1 MKNVKTNA
9 EILNTIRA
17 NASSEYQE
25 RVPEALGVGGNVSTV
40 FSQYPTMK
48 NEFLAALTNK
58 IARTLFYS
66 KVFEN
71 PLKALHKGM
80 LPYGYSLE
88 QIFVQMAEGK
98 GFWEH
103 WDVSGDE
110 VKDLVA
116 KRKPDIKLLYI
127 ERNFAYK
134 YKTTISDQQ
143 LRTAFTEQSGLAR
156 LVEQV
161 VSSVYS
167 KAYFD
172 EFNDMKAVLEAHAQA
187 KFLKYDSTTGKYT
200 PTPLTNTALPGGK
213 NEAIMV
219 IGEYVT
225 QEAKGKAL
233 SKAIRT
239 VAGKMAFPSD
249 KYNSAGVNQWS
260 ERNQLI
266 YITTPEEQAE
276 LDVEVLANAFNMD
289 KADVNVRVIVVD
301 ELPSLFNIESAK
313 ATKQATYGTV
323 LSCALSATRDNRT
336 CKCRGILMDSD
347 FIQAYDTLIES
358 RTFDNGEG
366 LYTNYFFH
374 KQGIMS
380 TCYFGQIVYLV
391 DSVPAKQ
398 G

>member
-1 MKNVKTNA
+1 MKTNA

-17 NASSEYQE
+17 NASTEYQE
-25 RVPEALGVGGNVSTV
+25 RVPEALGVGGNESTV
-40 FSQYPTMK
+40 YNRYPTMK
-48 NEFLAALTNK
+48 NEFLNALTNR

-66 KVFEN
+66 KVFDN

-88 QIFVQMAEGK
+88 QIFVNMAESK

-103 WDVSGDE
+103 WDASGDAA
-110 VKDLVA
+110 KDLIGM
-116 KRKPDIKLLYI
+116 KKPDIRTLYI

-143 LRTAFTEQSGLAR
+143 LRTAFTEQNGLSR

-172 EFNDMKAVLEAHAQA
+172 EFNDMKRILKAHAQA
-187 KFLKYDSTTGKYT
+187 MYLQYDSTSGKIAEKG
-200 PTPLTNTALPGGK
+200 LTNNHLPGGK
-213 NEAIMV
+213 NEAVMV
-219 IGEYVT
+219 VGEYAT
-225 QEAKGKAL
+225 AEEKGKAI

-249 KYNSAGVNQWS
+249 KYNSAAVNQWS
-260 ERNQLI
+260 ERQQLI

-301 ELPSLFNIESAK
+301 ELPTLFNVESAK
-313 ATKQATYGTV
+313 AAKVAEYGTV
-323 LSCALSATRDNRT
+323 LSCALTVARDNRT

-391 DSVPAKQ
+391 DSVPAK

>member
-1 MKNVKTNA
+1 MKTNA

-17 NASSEYQE
+17 NASTEYQE
-25 RVPEALGVGGNVSTV
+25 RVPEALGIGGNVSNI
-40 FSQYPTMK
+40 FDKYPTMK
-48 NEFLAALTNK
+48 NEFLQALTNK

-88 QIFVQMAEGK
+88 QIFVNMAESK

-103 WDVSGDE
+103 WDTTGDG
-110 VKDLVA
+110 VKDLVGM
-116 KRKPDIKLLYI
+116 KKPNIKVLYV

-143 LRTAFTEQSGLAR
+143 LRTAFHEQNGLSR

-172 EFNDMKAVLEAHAQA
+172 EFNDMKRILKAHAQA
-187 KFLKYDSTTGKYT
+187 KYIGYETTTGK
-200 PTPLTNTALPGGK
+200 PVERALSQTILPDGK
-213 NEAIMV
+213 AAALMV
-219 IGEYVT
+219 LGEHET
-225 QEAKGKAL
+225 QEAKAKAI

-239 VAGKMAFPSD
+239 LAGKMAFPSET
-249 KYNSAGVNQWS
+249 YNSAGVKQWS

-301 ELPSLFNIESAK
+301 ELPSSFSVETAK
-313 ATKQATYGTV
+313 ATKQDQYGEV
-323 LSCALSATRDNRT
+323 LSCGLKVARDDRT

-391 DSVPAKQ
+391 DSVPAKA
-398 G
+398 

>member
-1 MKNVKTNA
+1 MNELKTNA

-25 RVPEALGVGGNVSTV
+25 RVPEALGVGGNVSNV
-40 FSQYPTMK
+40 FNQYPTMK
-48 NEFLAALTNK
+48 NELLTALTNK

-66 KVFEN
+66 KVFDN

-88 QIFVQMAEGK
+88 QIFVNMAESK

-103 WDVSGDE
+103 WETTGDE
-110 VKDLVA
+110 VKDLIG
-116 KRKPDIKLLYI
+116 KKKPDIKLLYI

-143 LRTAFTEQSGLAR
+143 LRTAFHDQNGLSR

-172 EFNDMKAVLEAHAQA
+172 EFNDMKRVLTAHAQA
-187 KFLKYDSTTGKYT
+187 KYLGYDSTTGKIT
-200 PTPLTNTALPGGK
+200 EKALSNTVLPGGK
-213 NEAIMV
+213 NASVMV
-219 IGEYVT
+219 LGEYAT
-225 QEAKGKAL
+225 YEAKGKAI

-239 VAGKMAFPSD
+239 MAGKMAFPTD
-249 KYNSAGVNQWS
+249 KFNSAGVKQWS

-276 LDVEVLANAFNMD
+276 LDVEVLANAFHMD

-301 ELPSLFNIESAK
+301 ELPSVFSIETAK
-313 ATKQATYGTV
+313 ATKQAEYGTV
-323 LSCALSATRDNRT
+323 LSCALSAARDNRT

-391 DSVPAKQ
+391 DSVPAKDE
-398 G
+398 

>member
-1 MKNVKTNA
+1 MKKLKTNA

-17 NASSEYQE
+17 NASTEYQE

-40 FSQYPTMK
+40 FNKYPSMK
-48 NEFLAALTNK
+48 NEFLTALTNR

-66 KVFEN
+66 KVFDN

-88 QIFVQMAEGK
+88 QIFVNMAESK

-103 WDVSGDE
+103 WDASGDA
-110 VKDLVA
+110 VKDLVGM
-116 KRKPDIKLLYI
+116 KKPDIKTLYI

-143 LRTAFTEQSGLAR
+143 LRTAFTEQNGLSR

-172 EFNDMKAVLEAHAQA
+172 EFNDMKRVLKAHAQA
-187 KFLKYDSTTGKYT
+187 MYLQYDSTSGKIAEK
-200 PTPLTNTALPGGK
+200 PMTNNVLPSGK
-213 NEAIMV
+213 NGAVMV
-219 IGEYVT
+219 VGEYDT
-225 QEAKGKAL
+225 AEAKGKAI

-239 VAGKMAFPSD
+239 VAGKMAFPTD
-249 KYNSAGVNQWS
+249 NYNSAGVKQWS
-260 ERNQLI
+260 ERQQLI

-289 KADVNVRVIVVD
+289 KAEVNVRVIVVD
-301 ELPSLFNIESAK
+301 ELPTLFNIETAK
-313 ATKQATYGTV
+313 ATKVADYGTV
-323 LSCALSATRDNRT
+323 LSCALTAARDNRT

-391 DSVPAKQ
+391 DSVPAK

>member
-1 MKNVKTNA
+1 M
-9 EILNTIRA
+9 
-17 NASSEYQE
+17 
-25 RVPEALGVGGNVSTV
+25 GGNVSNV
-40 FSQYPTMK
+40 FNQYPTMK
-48 NEFLAALTNK
+48 NEFLTALTNK

-66 KVFEN
+66 KVFDN

-88 QIFVQMAEGK
+88 QVFVNMAESK

-103 WDVSGDE
+103 WDASGDE
-110 VKDLVA
+110 VKDLVG
-116 KRKPDIKLLYI
+116 KKKPDIKLLYI

-143 LRTAFTEQSGLAR
+143 LRTAFHDQNGLSR

-172 EFNDMKAVLEAHAQA
+172 EFNDMKRVLKAHAQA
-187 KFLKYDSTTGKYT
+187 QYIEYDTTTGK
-200 PTPLTNTALPGGK
+200 PVEKALSNTVLPGGK

-219 IGEYVT
+219 LGEYST
-225 QEAKGKAL
+225 QEAKGKAI

-249 KYNSAGVNQWS
+249 SYNSAGVQQWS

-301 ELPSLFNIESAK
+301 ELPTLFNVESEKSAK
-313 ATKQATYGTV
+313 QSQYGTV

-336 CKCRGILMDSD
+336 CKCRGILMDAD

-391 DSVPAKQ
+391 DSVPAK
-398 G
+398 

>member
-1 MKNVKTNA
+1 MKTNS

-17 NASSEYQE
+17 NASMEYQS
-25 RVPEALGVGGNVSTV
+25 RVPEALGIGGNVSQV
-40 FSQYPTMK
+40 FTQYPSMK
-48 NEFLAALTNK
+48 NEFLNALTNK
-58 IARTLFYS
+58 VARTLFYS

-88 QIFVQMAEGK
+88 QVFVEMADRK

-103 WDVSGDE
+103 WDASGDE
-110 VKDLVA
+110 VKDLVG
-116 KRKPDIKLLYI
+116 KKIPSVKVLYI
-127 ERNFAYK
+127 ERNFAMK

-143 LRTAFTEQSGLAR
+143 LRTAFQSQDGLGR

-161 VSSVYS
+161 VSSIYS

-172 EFNDMKAVLEAHAQA
+172 EFNMMKETLNQHAKA
-187 KFLKYDSTTGKYT
+187 CFMKYDSSTGKNVSA
-200 PTPLTNTALPGGK
+200 PLSKTVLPNGK
-213 NEAIMV
+213 AASVYV
-219 IGEYVT
+219 IGEYST
-225 QEAKGKAL
+225 QEAKGKAI

-239 VAGKMAFPSD
+239 LAGKMAFPSTD
-249 KYNSAGVNQWS
+249 YNSAGVNQWS
-260 ERNQLI
+260 ERQQLI

-276 LDVEVLANAFNMD
+276 LDVEVLANAFNMN

-301 ELPSLFNIESAK
+301 TLPTLFN
-313 ATKQATYGTV
+313 V
-323 LSCALSATRDNRT
+323 DSATTAKRDKYGQMSNPALADARDSRT
-336 CKCRGILMDSD
+336 CQCRGILLDAD
-347 FIQAYDTLIES
+347 FLQVYDTLVES

-366 LYTNYFFH
+366 LYTNFFFH

-391 DSVPAKQ
+391 DSIPAK

>member
-1 MKNVKTNA
+1 MKTNA

-17 NASSEYQE
+17 NASTEYQE
-25 RVPEALGVGGNVSTV
+25 RVPEALGVGGNVSAV
-40 FSQYPTMK
+40 FNRYPTMK
-48 NEFLAALTNK
+48 NEFLNALTNR

-66 KVFEN
+66 KVFDN

-80 LPYGYSLE
+80 LPFGYSLE
-88 QIFVQMAEGK
+88 QIFVNMAESK

-103 WDVSGDE
+103 WDGGGDA
-110 VKDLVA
+110 VKDLVGM
-116 KRKPDIKLLYI
+116 KKPDVRTLYI

-143 LRTAFTEQSGLAR
+143 LRTAFTDQNGLSR

-172 EFNDMKAVLEAHAQA
+172 EFTDMKRILKAHAQA
-187 KFLKYDSTTGKYT
+187 MYLQYDTASGKIAEK
-200 PTPLTNTALPGGK
+200 PMTNNILPSGK
-213 NEAIMV
+213 TEAVMV
-219 IGEYVT
+219 VGEYAT
-225 QEAKGKAL
+225 AEEKGKAI

-249 KYNSAGVNQWS
+249 KYNSAGVKQWS
-260 ERNQLI
+260 ERQQLI

-301 ELPSLFNIESAK
+301 ELPTLFNIETAK
-313 ATKQATYGTV
+313 AAKVAEYGTV
-323 LSCALSATRDNRT
+323 LSCALTAARDNRT

-391 DSVPAKQ
+391 DSVPAK

>member
-1 MKNVKTNA
+1 MKKLKTNA

-17 NASSEYQE
+17 NASAEYQE
-25 RVPEALGVGGNVSTV
+25 RVPEALGVGGNVSNV
-40 FSQYPTMK
+40 FDRYPTMK
-48 NEFLAALTNK
+48 NEFLQALTNK

-66 KVFEN
+66 KVFDN

-88 QIFVQMAEGK
+88 QIFVNMAESK
-98 GFWEH
+98 GFWQH
-103 WDVSGDE
+103 WSGSTDS
-110 VKDLVA
+110 VKDLVGMN
-116 KRKPDIKLLYI
+116 KPSIKTLYI

-143 LRTAFTEQSGLAR
+143 LRTAFTEQNGLSR
-156 LVEQV
+156 LIEQV

-172 EFNDMKAVLEAHAQA
+172 EFTDMKRILKAHAQA
-187 KFLKYDSTTGKYT
+187 KYLGYDTSTG
-200 PTPLTNTALPGGK
+200 LAQERQLNNSVLPSGK
-213 NEAIMV
+213 NEALMV
-219 IGEYVT
+219 LGEYET
-225 QEAKGKAL
+225 QEAKAKAI

-239 VAGKMAFPSD
+239 LAGKMAFPTD

-260 ERNQLI
+260 ERQQLI

-276 LDVEVLANAFNMD
+276 LDVEVLANAFNMA

-301 ELPSLFNIESAK
+301 ELPTVFNVESAK
-313 ATKQATYGTV
+313 ATEVTEYGTV
-323 LSCALSATRDNRT
+323 LSCGLNVARDDRT

-391 DSVPAKQ
+391 DSVPAK
-398 G
+398 

>member
-1 MKNVKTNA
+1 MKTNA

-25 RVPEALGVGGNVSTV
+25 RVPEALGVGGNVSNV
-40 FSQYPTMK
+40 FTQYPTMK
-48 NEFLAALTNK
+48 NEFLQALTNK

-66 KVFEN
+66 KVFSN
-71 PLKALHKGM
+71 PLTALHKGM

-88 QIFVQMAEGK
+88 QIFVNMAESK

-103 WDVSGDE
+103 WDTSGDE
-110 VKDLVA
+110 VKDLVG
-116 KRKPDIKLLYI
+116 KKKPDIKLLYI

-143 LRTAFTEQSGLAR
+143 LRTAFNEQNGLSR

-172 EFNDMKAVLEAHAQA
+172 EFNDMKRVLTAHAKA
-187 KFLKYDSTTGKYT
+187 MYLGYDSSTGKASEKA
-200 PTPLTNTALPGGK
+200 LSNTVLPSGK

-219 IGEYVT
+219 LGEYAT
-225 QEAKGKAL
+225 QEAKGKAI

-239 VAGKMAFPSD
+239 LAGKMTFPTD
-249 KYNSAGVNQWS
+249 TYNSAGVRQWS

-276 LDVEVLANAFNMD
+276 LDVEVLANAFHMD

-301 ELPSLFNIESAK
+301 ELPTLFNVETAK
-313 ATKQATYGTV
+313 GAVAEYGKV
-323 LSCALSATRDNRT
+323 LSCALSSARDNRT

-391 DSVPAKQ
+391 DKVPAK

>member
-1 MKNVKTNA
+1 MKTNA

-25 RVPEALGVGGNVSTV
+25 RVPEALGMGGNVSNV
-40 FSQYPTMK
+40 FNQYPTMK
-48 NEFLAALTNK
+48 NEFLTALTNK
-58 IARTLFYS
+58 IAKTLFYS
-66 KVFEN
+66 KVFDN

-88 QIFVQMAEGK
+88 QVFVNMAESK

-103 WDVSGDE
+103 WDASGDE
-110 VKDLVA
+110 VKDLVG
-116 KRKPDIKLLYI
+116 KKKPDIKLLYI

-143 LRTAFTEQSGLAR
+143 LRTAFHDQNGLSR

-172 EFNDMKAVLEAHAQA
+172 EFNDMKRVLKAHAQA
-187 KFLKYDSTTGKYT
+187 QYIGYDTTTGK
-200 PTPLTNTALPGGK
+200 PVEKALSNTVLPGGK
-213 NEAIMV
+213 NEAMV
-219 IGEYVT
+219 LGEYST
-225 QEAKGKAL
+225 QEAKGKAI

-249 KYNSAGVNQWS
+249 SYNSAGVQQWS

-301 ELPSLFNIESAK
+301 ELPTLFNVESAK
-313 ATKQATYGTV
+313 SAKEAQYGTV

-336 CKCRGILMDSD
+336 CKCRGVLMDAD

-391 DSVPAKQ
+391 DSVPAKINE
-398 G
+398 